1 MARVYE
7 IDGEWKSWN
16 YMHDHL
22 GYTKVPTSE
31 ITYKSASPETWGEDT
46 SDDGYYTNSEP
57 SSEYFVNGRI
67 GWWSRDGLSNI
78 AHLMP
83 SFCETDD
90 LYFSNGVTIS
100 VAALFEEIE
109 PEEDRVYLIAAV
121 MNLGWKTLSE
131 WQELGW
137 DIAVADVALFGG
149 DFSGN
154 KITMESVDGGGSL
167 IDKYAHYKALFELRG
182 WSPGGDFTEYQAL
195 GGILTGTSDNAMW
208 VLAGSMGGVIDEDVP
223 PVPVITSVEVNLG
236 LRWDVAGGSNT
247 WLAKTF
253 PANDWW
259 WSGILS
265 QSDVDTIESVGGSI
279 CPTSNPSEAWPGLIG
294 ALKFEPYHFTYELLD
309 MYSGIGEGSV
319 PFTPTYFSLIG
330 LENPDS
336 DCLDYRSCM
345 IIESATATSTPTKS
359 YRVRIT
365 NKYPEDRESIFVL
378 LGLKYD
384 YSSTAPNYRWTTVY
398 FNDSGS
404 YYWAGLLNA
413 VDQAKLQELGLISD
427 TSYPFDEVLYS
438 DDYEYECVAVYDD
451 MFGYNPWPES
461 VRQHFYV
468 DKAASYQCIC
478 LYSDQ
483 GLSGYPLLTWCC
495 KITPK
500 VPNSDYVKGSISG
513 LTLPTAHS
521 GQYSSV
527 LFNSLRY
534 YAKGT
539 LSNTGSITASDTP
552 YFGVYGPTWYYGTI
566 TWTDES
572 LGDLSDKIAI
582 SSVETGPIIVQSVF
596 RIIFIQ
602 GSEIVG
608 YHPKESGE
616 ESYNAITG
624 YSYNNGTHTI
634 TFYATS
640 GDWTASQY
648 AGRIQLRY
656 LDGVSTFKKLSA
668 FDLVDVSNGTL
679 SKATTTDRYNMYDV
693 WNGDITVIAKYNG

>member
-7 IDGEWKSWN
+7 INGEWKSWN

-22 GYTKVPTSE
+22 GYTRVPTTW
-31 ITYKSASPETWGEDT
+31 ITYKSANPETWGEDT
-46 SDDGYYTNSEP
+46 SDDGYYTNGET
-57 SSEYFVNGRI
+57 SSEYFVNGKL

-109 PEEDRVYLIAAV
+109 PEEARVYLIAAV
-121 MNLGWKTLSE
+121 MNLGWKTLAE

-137 DIAVADVALFGG
+137 DIAVADVPLFGG

-182 WSPGGDFTEYQAL
+182 WSPGGDFTEYQAI
-195 GGILTGTSDNAMW
+195 GGILTGTSDDAMF
-208 VLAGSMGGVIDEDVP
+208 VQAGSMGGVIDEYVP
-223 PVPVITSVEVNLG
+223 PVPVVTSVEVNLG
-236 LRWDVAGGSNT
+236 LRWDVSGGTNT

-265 QSDVDTIESVGGSI
+265 QEDVDTIESVGGSI
-279 CPTSNPSEAWPGLIG
+279 CPTTNPSEAWPGLIG
-294 ALKFEPYHFTYELLD
+294 ALKFEPYLFTYELLD

-319 PFTPTYFSLIG
+319 PFVPSYFSLIG
-330 LENPDS
+330 LENPTS
-336 DCLDYRSCM
+336 DGLDYRSCM
-345 IIESATATSTPTKS
+345 IIKSTTATSTPTKS

-365 NKYPEDRESIFVL
+365 NKYPEDRDSIFVL

-398 FNDSGS
+398 FNAAGD

-413 VDQAKLQELGLISD
+413 VDQAKLQAMGLISD

-438 DDYEYECVAVYDD
+438 EDYEYECVAVYDD
-451 MFGYNPWPES
+451 MFGYSPWPES

-468 DKAASYQCIC
+468 DKAASYSCIC

-483 GLSGYPLLTWCC
+483 ELSGYPMLTWCC

-500 VPNSDYVKGSISG
+500 VPNSDYVKGTISG

-534 YAKGT
+534 YVKGT
-539 LSNTGSITASDTP
+539 LSNTGSITGA
-552 YFGVYGPTWYYGTI
+552 YFGYESGTWYYGTI
-566 TWTDES
+566 TWVDSS
-572 LGDLSDKIAI
+572 LRDLSGDIAI
-582 SSVETGPIIVQSVF
+582 SSLDARIINQSVF
-596 RIIFIQ
+596 RIIIIG
-602 GSEIVG
+602 GSAITG
-608 YHPKESGE
+608 YLPEDP
-616 ESYNAITG
+616 NAITS
-624 YSYNNGTHTI
+624 YSYNNGTHTL
-634 TFYATS
+634 TFYST
-640 GDWTASQY
+640 DNWTASQY
-648 AGRIQLRY
+648 SGRIQLRY

-668 FDLVDVSNGTL
+668 FDLVDVSSGTL
-679 SKATTTDRYNMYDV
+679 SKATTTDRYDMYNV